1 MKKTNY
7 VRKIIENYCVI
18 DTETT
23 GLSFKYDEVIE
34 VGMLKVRNGKIV
46 DRYSQL
52 IKPNQKI
59 SSFITSLT
67 GISNKMVAKMPNI
80 NDVEEDILNFIGDD
94 VILGHH
100 TSFDINFLNVA
111 FNSKLKNQYIDTMQF
126 CRKLY
131 PELGQYSLSYMAE
144 YLCLTNNEHR
154 ALADCITTQELYESL
169 KRTMV
174 KKNLQIK
181 DLWAN
186 RKYSID
192 TISITPQV
200 KKINKNSFFYGKH
213 VAFSGKFREMS
224 QEEAMQRVVNQ
235 GGILD
240 KEVTKK
246 TNYLVFSDYEYDRS
260 LHGEKSQKYQIAK
273 SLKLSSYD
281 INLIIEDEFY
291 ILVHKKRRK
300 KML

>member
-7 VRKIIENYCVI
+7 VRRIIENYCVI

-34 VGMLKVRNGKIV
+34 VGMLKVRNGQIV

-80 NDVEEDILNFIGDD
+80 NDVEKDILNFIGDD

-154 ALADCITTQELYESL
+154 ALSDCITTQELYESL

-200 KKINKNSFFYGKH
+200 KNINKNSFFYGKH

-246 TNYLVFSDYEYDRS
+246 PIILYLVIVNMIVVFM
-260 LHGEKSQKYQIAK
+260 EKNPTNIKTQK
-273 SLKLSSYD
+273 
-281 INLIIEDEFY
+281 
-291 ILVHKKRRK
+291 V
-300 KML
+300 

>member
-7 VRKIIENYCVI
+7 VKKVIDNYCVI

-34 VGMLKVRNGKIV
+34 VGMLKVRNGQIV

-52 IKPNQKI
+52 IKPKWKI

-80 NDVEEDILNFIGDD
+80 NDTEDDILKFIGDD

-100 TSFDINFLNVA
+100 VSFDINFLNSA
-111 FNSKLKNQYIDTMQF
+111 FNRKVNNQYIDTMQF

-154 ALADCITTQELYESL
+154 ALADCITTFELYESI
-169 KRTMV
+169 KKIM
-174 KKNLQIK
+174 KEKNLQIK
-181 DLWAN
+181 DLW
-186 RKYSID
+186 KKTTPIKTS
-192 TISITPQV
+192 SITPKV

-213 VAFSGKFREMS
+213 VAFSGRFRLLS

-246 TNYLVFSDYEYDRS
+246 TNYFVFTDCGYDLS
-260 LHGEKSQKYQIAK
+260 QNGEKSPKYQKAK
-273 SLKLSSYD
+273 KLKLSGQD

-291 ILVHKKRRK
+291 ILVGKKRRK
-300 KML
+300 KRI